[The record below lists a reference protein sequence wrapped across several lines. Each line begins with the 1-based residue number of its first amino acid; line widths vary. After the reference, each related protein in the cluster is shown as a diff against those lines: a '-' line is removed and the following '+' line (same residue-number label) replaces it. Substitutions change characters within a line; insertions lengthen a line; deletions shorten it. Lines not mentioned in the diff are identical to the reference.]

1 MLGIVKAV
9 LHMPTMGMFLLV
21 VAFFTDMEDP
31 LDLVLRPFVLCLFLA
46 WIGACPV
53 PVGDTII

>member
-9 LHMPTMGMFLLV
+9 LHMPTLGMFLLV
-21 VAFFTDMEDP
+21 ALFADMADP